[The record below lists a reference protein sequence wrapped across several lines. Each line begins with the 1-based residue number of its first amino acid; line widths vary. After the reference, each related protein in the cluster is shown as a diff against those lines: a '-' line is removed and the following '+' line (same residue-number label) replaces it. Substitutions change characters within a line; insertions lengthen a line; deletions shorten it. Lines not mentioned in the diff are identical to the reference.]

1 MSGRLAPTP
10 SGSLHV
16 GNALAFALAWLSAR
30 RAGRPL
36 LLRMEDVDTTRS
48 RQSLIDGIHR
58 DLQWLGLTTDRETP
72 AQSTRDYR
80 AWLEQLDTYRC
91 ACTRKLLAQRGCPC
105 RDAGHDEGSIRWRLP
120 PGHVGF
126 QDRRMGRVDVD
137 PARFGD
143 PVLVRRDGVVA
154 YTLAVVVDDLTDGV
168 TEVVRGADLVEYTAV
183 QIRLWEAFGA
193 TPPTWLHGPLLLS
206 ADGRKLSKS
215 TGSTSVA
222 SWRELGFSP
231 ADLWTQLLPI
241 LGLEG
246 GSLANALP
254 HFEPTGGTLTPMPW
268 PPNGYVGPQL
278 EDGCSD

>member
-30 RAGRPL
+30 RADRPL

-58 DLQWLGLTTDRETP
+58 DLRWLGLSTDRETP

-80 AWLEQLDTYRC
+80 PWLEQLDTYRC
-91 ACTRKLLAQRGCPC
+91 ACTRKLLAQRPCPC

-120 PGHVGF
+120 PGRVGF

-137 PARFGD
+137 PTDFGD

-193 TPPTWLHGPLLLS
+193 TPPTWLHGPLILS
-206 ADGRKLSKS
+206 GDGRKLSKS
-215 TGSTSVA
+215 TGSTGVA
-222 SWRELGFSP
+222 SWREHGFSA
-231 ADLWTQLLPI
+231 ADLWSQLLPI

-246 GSLANALP
+246 GSLVEALP
-254 HFEPTGGTLTPMPW
+254 DFRPTGGTLTPVPW